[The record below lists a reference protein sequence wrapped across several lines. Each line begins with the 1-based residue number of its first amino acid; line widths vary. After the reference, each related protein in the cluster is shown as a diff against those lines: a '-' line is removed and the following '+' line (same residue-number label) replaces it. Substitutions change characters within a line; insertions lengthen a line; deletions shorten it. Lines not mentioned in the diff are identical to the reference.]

1 MCKLKYAAS
10 VIIIMPLTYCF
21 RSSFSS
27 LSIIYIDI
35 LFKHKVAIR
44 LDKRSN
50 CGIFIIT
57 NNKRKVLRER
67 YVITIRHKTLESR
80 FSHRRRHSQCVTRES
95 KRPQISRK
103 RVFRPPRHRPGE
115 VRNVAPRTS
124 GKCNGDGCRRR
135 IRLLQTSLLSGS
147 RKLRQG
153 RHCRTGA
160 QETRTSRPPQN
171 PSRYID
177 FSRTTGY
184 PRPTY
189 PRAQTGEAGSAGVW
203 ARHTSKDDRTSPEWK
218 KNAEVKTDS
227 LERKKLVLPYSEPE
241 QAASRYEALRMSAF
255 GEPIPVEYRRGL
267 ALFLR
272 RGMLSWLRSLTTDN
286 VSQMRSHALPTAIRA
301 PYQKS
306 AVIRIFAA
314 MTATQA

>member
-1 MCKLKYAAS
+1 MCKLKYAAIVS
-10 VIIIMPLTYCF
+10 LIMPLTYCL
-21 RSSFSS
+21 RSS
-27 LSIIYIDI
+27 LTALDIIYIDK
-35 LFKHKVAIR
+35 FPKYKVANH
-44 LDKRSN
+44 LDKRLD

-57 NNKRKVLRER
+57 NNERKVLRER
-67 YVITIRHKTLESR
+67 YVITTRHKTLESR

-95 KRPQISRK
+95 KRPQISRR
-103 RVFRPPRHRPGE
+103 RVFRPPRHCPGE
-115 VRNVAPRTS
+115 VRNVAPRPS
-124 GKCNGDGCRRR
+124 GKCNRDGCRRR

-153 RHCRTGA
+153 RRCRTGA

-177 FSRTTGY
+177 FSRTAGY
-184 PRPTY
+184 PRPAY
-189 PRAQTGEAGSAGVW
+189 PRAQTGEAGSAGVR

-218 KNAEVKTDS
+218 KNAEVKADF
-227 LERKKLVLPYSEPE
+227 LEEEKSVMLYSEPE

-255 GEPIPVEYRRGL
+255 GEPVLVEYRRGL
-267 ALFLR
+267 VLFLR
-272 RGMLSWLRSLTTDN
+272 RGMLSWLRSLTIDT
-286 VSQMRSHALPTAIRA
+286 VPQMRPHALPTAIRA

-314 MTATQA
+314 LAATQP

>member
-10 VIIIMPLTYCF
+10 VTLIMPLTYRL
-21 RSSFSS
+21 RSS
-27 LSIIYIDI
+27 LPALAIIYLDKV
-35 LFKHKVAIR
+35 LKHKVANH
-44 LDKRSN
+44 LDKRLN

-67 YVITIRHKTLESR
+67 YVITTRHKTLESR
-80 FSHRRRHSQCVTRES
+80 FSHRRRHPQCVTRES
-95 KRPQISRK
+95 KRPQISRG
-103 RVFRPPRHRPGE
+103 RVFRPSRHCPGE

-171 PSRYID
+171 PSRYIG
-177 FSRTTGY
+177 FSRTTAY
-184 PRPTY
+184 PRPAY
-189 PRAQTGEAGSAGVW
+189 PRAQTGEAGSAGVR
-203 ARHTSKDDRTSPEWK
+203 ARHTSKDDRTRTEWK
-218 KNAEVKTDS
+218 KNAEVKTDF
-227 LERKKLVLPYSEPE
+227 LEKKKSVMLYSEPE
-241 QAASRYEALRMSAF
+241 QVASRYEALRMSAL
-255 GEPIPVEYRRGL
+255 GEPLPVEYRRGI

-272 RGMLSWLRSLTTDN
+272 RGMLSWLRSLTIDT
-286 VSQMRSHALPTAIRA
+286 VPQMRPHALPAVIRV

-314 MTATQA
+314 MAATQQ

>member
-10 VIIIMPLTYCF
+10 VTLIMPLTYCL
-21 RSSFSS
+21 RSS
-27 LSIIYIDI
+27 LTALAIIYIDKV
-35 LFKHKVAIR
+35 LKHEVANH
-44 LDKRSN
+44 LDKRLN

-57 NNKRKVLRER
+57 NNERKVLRER
-67 YVITIRHKTLESR
+67 YVITTRHKTLESR

-153 RHCRTGA
+153 RHCRAGA
-160 QETRTSRPPQN
+160 QETRSSWPSQN
-171 PSRYID
+171 PSRCIG
-177 FSRTTGY
+177 FPQTTSY
-184 PRPTY
+184 PRLAY
-189 PRAQTGEAGSAGVW
+189 PCAQTGEAGSTGVW
-203 ARHTSKDDRTSPEWK
+203 ARPTSKDDRTSPEWK
-218 KNAEVKTDS
+218 KNTEVKTDF
-227 LERKKLVLPYSEPE
+227 LEEEKSVMLYSEPE

-255 GEPIPVEYRRGL
+255 GEPVPVEYRRGL
-267 ALFLR
+267 VLFLR
-272 RGMLSWLRSLTTDN
+272 RGMLSWLRSLTIDT
-286 VSQMRSHALPTAIRA
+286 VPQMRSHALPAVIRC
-301 PYQKS
+301 PHQKS
-306 AVIRIFAA
+306 AVIRIFAS
-314 MTATQA
+314 MTAAQP